1 MVVIRDEKEEDI
13 GQIRRVN
20 ELAFGQPG
28 EAHLVDLLRDHGK
41 VVSSL
46 VAVDGA
52 GNVLGH
58 ILFTRVQIEGVEN
71 ASAVGLGPMAV
82 LPEHQK
88 HGIGSRMIEF
98 ALKRLPHL
106 GVEAVV
112 VVGHPEY
119 YPRFGFVPAS
129 HYGLKCKYE
138 VPEPAFMVL
147 ELRKGTLIKG
157 DARQVNYEPEFD
169 QV

>member
-1 MVVIRDEKEEDI
+1 MVIREEKEEDI

-20 ELAFGQPG
+20 ELAFGQAG
-28 EAHLVDLLRDHGK
+28 EAQLVDLLRKHGK
-41 VVSSL
+41 FVSSL
-46 VAVDGA
+46 VAVDETE
-52 GNVLGH
+52 NVLGH
-58 ILFTRVQIEGVEN
+58 ILFTRVQIEGVKN

-88 HGIGSRMIEF
+88 HGIGSMLIEF
-98 ALKRLPHL
+98 ALTQLRAS
-106 GVEAVV
+106 GVEVVV

-119 YPRFGFVPAS
+119 YPRFGFIPAS
-129 HYGLKCKYE
+129 YYGLKCKYE
-138 VPEPAFMVL
+138 VPDPAFMLL

-157 DARQVNYEPEFD
+157 DPRQVHYEPEFD